1 MCGIVGYIGKRQV
14 LPILIKGLK
23 RLEYR
28 GYDSAGVAF
37 FHQEEIKLQK
47 SVGRI
52 QELEKKLDYSLSSHI
67 GIGHTR
73 WATHGKVTIMNS
85 HPHQVGKITIVHN
98 GIIENYLTLKK
109 ELESKGYLFQ
119 TETDTEVAC
128 ALIDWIKKNHSS
140 LKMVDVLNEAM
151 KRLKGSYAIVV
162 MVQDE
167 QEKLYVMKKESPLVI
182 GIGKEEY
189 FVASDFSAYL
199 DDTKD
204 YIILEDNEI
213 GVLSMDNVSIYQNGI
228 LKDYVVKTLNEEVE
242 IATKGEQEHYM
253 MKEIKEQS
261 QLIQKWNTLYFEQK
275 EKLPDITSY
284 QRIHIVACGTAYH
297 AGLIGKYLLE
307 KNTGFEVNVYVASE
321 YRYQKNFLDKNTL
334 VIAISQSG
342 ETADT
347 LACVKMAKEKGAT
360 TLGIINVYN
369 SSIARVVDFV
379 IYTHAGCEVAVAS
392 TKAYTSQVYVL
403 GLLALEYQKE
413 KKEKN
418 TYQELPQKIE
428 ELIKFDYSSIIDH
441 LYLKKDIFY
450 LGRNIDYVSMLEG
463 SLKLKEI
470 TYIHSEAFPAGELK
484 HGPISLIEEDTP
496 VIALITHE
504 ETAAKTISNIKE
516 VKARGAY
523 VVLIIEDGIIDS
535 IDKNSYDEVIY
546 LPKTD
551 EYTCPILSIIP
562 LQLIAYYTAK
572 KKNLDIDK
580 PRNLAKSVTVE

>member
-109 ELESKGYLFQ
+109 ELESNGYLFQ

-151 KRLKGSYAIVV
+151 KKLKGSYAIVV

-167 QEKLYVMKKESPLVI
+167 QDKLYVMKKESPLVI

-213 GVLSMDNVSIYQNGI
+213 GVLSMDNVFIYQNGI

-261 QLIQKWNTLYFEQK
+261 QLIQKWNTLYFDQQ

-307 KNTGFEVNVYVASE
+307 KNTDFEVNVYVASE

-369 SSIARVVDFV
+369 SSIARTVDFV

-403 GLLALEYQKE
+403 GLLALEYQSKKE
-413 KKEKN
+413 KKN
-418 TYQELPQKIE
+418 TYQ
-428 ELIKFDYSSIIDH
+428 
-441 LYLKKDIFY
+441 
-450 LGRNIDYVSMLEG
+450 
-463 SLKLKEI
+463 
-470 TYIHSEAFPAGELK
+470 
-484 HGPISLIEEDTP
+484 
-496 VIALITHE
+496 
-504 ETAAKTISNIKE
+504 
-516 VKARGAY
+516 
-523 VVLIIEDGIIDS
+523 
-535 IDKNSYDEVIY
+535 
-546 LPKTD
+546 
-551 EYTCPILSIIP
+551 
-562 LQLIAYYTAK
+562 
-572 KKNLDIDK
+572 
-580 PRNLAKSVTVE
+580 

>member
-37 FHQEEIKLQK
+37 FHLEEIKLQK

-261 QLIQKWNTLYFEQK
+261 QLIQKWNTLYFDQQ

-369 SSIARVVDFV
+369 SSIARVVEFV

-403 GLLALEYQKE
+403 GLLALEYQKKME
-413 KKEKN
+413 KKN

-428 ELIKFDYSSIIDH
+428 ELIKFDYSSIINH

-535 IDKNSYDEVIY
+535 IDKNCYDEVIY

>member
-128 ALIDWIKKNHSS
+128 ALIDWIKKSHSS

-167 QEKLYVMKKESPLVI
+167 KDQLYVMKKESPLVI

-307 KNTGFEVNVYVASE
+307 KNTDFEVNVYVASE

-496 VIALITHE
+496 VIALITHK

-523 VVLIIEDGIIDS
+523 VVLIIEDGILDS
-535 IDKNSYDEVIY
+535 IDQNSYDEVIY

>member
-52 QELEKKLDYSLSSHI
+52 QELEKKLDYSLSSHV

-128 ALIDWIKKNHSS
+128 ALIDWIKKTHSS
-140 LKMVDVLNEAM
+140 LKMVDVLNETM
-151 KRLKGSYAIVV
+151 KKLKGSYAIVV

-167 QEKLYVMKKESPLVI
+167 QDKLYVMKKESPLVI

-213 GVLSMDNVSIYQNGI
+213 GVISMDNVSIYQNGI

-261 QLIQKWNTLYFEQK
+261 QLIQKWNTLYFDQK

-307 KNTGFEVNVYVASE
+307 KNTDFEVNVYVASE

-347 LACVKMAKEKGAT
+347 LACVKMSKEKGAT

-369 SSIARVVDFV
+369 SSIARIVDFV
-379 IYTHAGCEVAVAS
+379 IYTHVGCEVAVAS

-403 GLLALEYQKE
+403 GLLALEYQKKME
-413 KKEKN
+413 EKN
-418 TYQELPQKIE
+418 TYQGLPQKIE
-428 ELIKFDYSSIIDH
+428 ELIKFDYSSIINH
-441 LYLKKDIFY
+441 LYQKKDIFY

-523 VVLIIEDGIIDS
+523 VVLIIEDGIVDS
-535 IDKNSYDEVIY
+535 IDKNCYDEVIY

>member
-128 ALIDWIKKNHSS
+128 ALIDWIKETHSS

-151 KRLKGSYAIVV
+151 KKLKGSYAIVV

-167 QEKLYVMKKESPLVI
+167 QDKLYVMKKESPLVI

-213 GVLSMDNVSIYQNGI
+213 GVISMDNVSIYQNGI
-228 LKDYVVKTLNEEVE
+228 LKDYVVKTLSEEVE

-261 QLIQKWNTLYFEQK
+261 QLIQKWNTLYFDQK

-307 KNTGFEVNVYVASE
+307 KNTDFEVNVYVASE

-334 VIAISQSG
+334 VISISQSG

-403 GLLALEYQKE
+403 GLLALEYQSKKE
-413 KKEKN
+413 KKN

-428 ELIKFDYSSIIDH
+428 ELINFDYSSIINH
-441 LYLKKDIFY
+441 LYQKKDIFY

-523 VVLIIEDGIIDS
+523 VVLIIEDGIVDS
-535 IDKNSYDEVIY
+535 IDKNCYDEVIY

>member
-128 ALIDWIKKNHSS
+128 ALIDWIKKSHSS

-151 KRLKGSYAIVV
+151 KKLKGSYAIVV

-189 FVASDFSAYL
+189 FIASDFSAYL

-261 QLIQKWNTLYFEQK
+261 QLIQKWNTLYFDQQ

-297 AGLIGKYLLE
+297 AGLIGKYLFE
-307 KNTGFEVNVYVASE
+307 KNTDFEVNVYVASE

-403 GLLALEYQKE
+403 GLLALEYQSKKE
-413 KKEKN
+413 KKN

-428 ELIKFDYSSIIDH
+428 ELIKFDYSSIINH

-523 VVLIIEDGIIDS
+523 VVLIIEDGIVDS
-535 IDKNSYDEVIY
+535 IDKNCYDEVIY

>member
-128 ALIDWIKKNHSS
+128 ALIDWIKKSHSS

-151 KRLKGSYAIVV
+151 KKLKGSYAIVV

-261 QLIQKWNTLYFEQK
+261 QLIQKWNTLYFDQQ

-307 KNTGFEVNVYVASE
+307 KNTDFEVNVYVASE

-369 SSIARVVDFV
+369 SSIARVVDAV

-403 GLLALEYQKE
+403 GLLALEYQSKKE
-413 KKEKN
+413 KKN
-418 TYQELPQKIE
+418 TYQELPVKINK
-428 ELIKFDYSSIIDH
+428 LMKYDYSTIVKH
-441 LYLKKDIFY
+441 LYQKKNIFY

-523 VVLIIEDGIIDS
+523 VVLIIEDGIVDS
-535 IDKNSYDEVIY
+535 IDKNCYDEIIY

>member
-128 ALIDWIKKNHSS
+128 ALIDWIKKNNSS

-151 KRLKGSYAIVV
+151 KKLKGSYAIVV

-167 QEKLYVMKKESPLVI
+167 QDKLYVMKKESPLVI

-189 FVASDFSAYL
+189 FIASDFSAYL

-213 GVLSMDNVSIYQNGI
+213 GVISMDNVSVYQNGI

-261 QLIQKWNTLYFEQK
+261 QLIQKWNTLYFDQQ

-297 AGLIGKYLLE
+297 AGLIGKYLFE
-307 KNTGFEVNVYVASE
+307 KNTDFEVNVYVASE
-321 YRYQKNFLDKNTL
+321 YRYQKNFLNKNTL

-369 SSIARVVDFV
+369 SSIARTVDAV

-392 TKAYTSQVYVL
+392 TKAYTSQVYIL
-403 GLLALEYQKE
+403 GLLALEYQKKME
-413 KKEKN
+413 EKN

-496 VIALITHE
+496 VIALITHK

-523 VVLIIEDGIIDS
+523 VVLIIEDGIVDS
-535 IDKNSYDEVIY
+535 IDKNCYDEVIY

>member
-1 MCGIVGYIGKRQV
+1 MCGIVGYIGKKQA

-37 FHQEEIKLQK
+37 FDHNEIKIQK

-52 QELEKKLDYSLSSHI
+52 QKLEEKLNYPISSHI

-85 HPHQVGKITIVHN
+85 HPHQVGNITIVHN
-98 GIIENYLTLKK
+98 GIIENYLDLKK
-109 ELESKGYLFQ
+109 ELENHGYSFQ
-119 TETDTEVAC
+119 TQTDTEVAC
-128 ALIDWIKKNHSS
+128 ALIDWEKKTHSS
-140 LKMVDVLNEAM
+140 LRMIDVLNKVM
-151 KRLKGSYAIVV
+151 KKIKGSYAIVI
-162 MVQDE
+162 MDQTEQD
-167 QEKLYVMKKESPLVI
+167 KLYVIKKESPLVI

-189 FVASDFSAYL
+189 FIASDFSAYL
-199 DDTKD
+199 DETKD

-261 QLIQKWNTLYFEQK
+261 QLIKKWNTLYFDNK
-275 EKLPDITSY
+275 TILFNITPY

-307 KNTGFEVNVYVASE
+307 KNTDFEVNVYVASE
-321 YRYQKNFLDKNTL
+321 YRYQKNFLDENTL

-347 LACVKMAKEKGAT
+347 LACIKMAKEKGAT

-369 SSIARVVDFV
+369 SSIARICDFV
-379 IYTHAGCEVAVAS
+379 IYTHAGSEVAVAS
-392 TKAYTSQVYVL
+392 TKAYTSQVYIL
-403 GLLALEYQKE
+403 GLLALEYQK
-413 KKEKN
+413 KKEEKN
-418 TYQELPQKIE
+418 TYQELSKKIE
-428 ELIKFDYSSIIDH
+428 ELINFDYSSIIDH
-441 LYLKKDIFY
+441 IYLKKDIFY
-450 LGRNIDYVSMLEG
+450 LGRNIDYISMLEG

-484 HGPISLIEEDTP
+484 HGPISLIEENTP
-496 VIALITHE
+496 VIALITHK
-504 ETAAKTISNIKE
+504 ETALKTISNIKE

-523 VVLIIEDGIIDS
+523 VILIIEKDILEN
-535 IDKNSYDEVIY
+535 IDKNAYDEIIY

-551 EYTCPILSIIP
+551 EYTSPILSIIP

-572 KKNLDIDK
+572 RKNLDIDK

>member
-67 GIGHTR
+67 GIWHTR

-128 ALIDWIKKNHSS
+128 ALIDWIKKSHSS

-151 KRLKGSYAIVV
+151 KKLKGSYAIVV

-182 GIGKEEY
+182 GIGEEEY

-261 QLIQKWNTLYFEQK
+261 QLIQKWNTLYFDQQ

-307 KNTGFEVNVYVASE
+307 KNTDFEVNVYVASE

-369 SSIARVVDFV
+369 SSIARVVDAV

-403 GLLALEYQKE
+403 GLLALEYQSKKE
-413 KKEKN
+413 KKN
-418 TYQELPQKIE
+418 TYQELPVKINK
-428 ELIKFDYSSIIDH
+428 LMKYDYSTIVKH
-441 LYLKKDIFY
+441 LYQKKNIFY

-523 VVLIIEDGIIDS
+523 VVLIIEDGIVDS
-535 IDKNSYDEVIY
+535 IDKNCYDEIIY